1 MEPTSLNSQRGQA
14 HQHSMLCIQPT
25 CQSQDCTVG
34 FCDASSKAYAA
45 VVYFRLEYEDS
56 VDVKFLAAKTRV
68 APIHGSMI
76 PRLEL
81 SALLLSKLLTRVKD
95 ALQSEQSLADPVCFT
110 DSKASLYW
118 NKGSTKNGSSLWKT
132 VYLRTFGDTAQEGKT
147 RLTFPLKG

>member
-14 HQHSMLCIQPT
+14 HQHSVLCIQPT

-68 APIHGSMI
+68 APTHGSMI
-76 PRLEL
+76 P
-81 SALLLSKLLTRVKD
+81 LLNCQRSFPNCSPESRMHCN
-95 ALQSEQSLADPVCFT
+95 QNSLWQTQCVSPIPRHHST
-110 DSKASLYW
+110 GY
-118 NKGSTKNGSSLWKT
+118 KGSTKNGSSLWKT